1 MFTGNTRSHGAVAR
15 RDLFRPL
22 AEILRQK
29 RREGL
34 QWELAA
40 AQFNG
45 SATPV
50 TVKRTSSE
58 HFSAL
63 SWASG
68 CSGECDVESLDVA
81 KQGALRDSKL
91 SRGRTAVEA
100 VAFERGAESSE
111 TEGARSFDAQEVTDE
126 RHGASELSA
135 RELEAITDQLDAI
148 ECDERYRALRAVR
161 RARARAQEL
170 AHALAQLVLPCV
182 ELDAAACDHPRE
194 GGAR

>member
-1 MFTGNTRSHGAVAR
+1 MSTGNTRSHGAVVR

-50 TVKRTSSE
+50 TVQRTSSE

-111 TEGARSFDAQEVTDE
+111 TEGARSFDAQEIAHE
-126 RHGASELSA
+126 GHGTELSASELD
-135 RELEAITDQLDAI
+135 AITDQLDAI
-148 ECDERYRALRAVR
+148 ECDGRYRALRAVR
-161 RARARAQEL
+161 RAKARAQEL

>member
-1 MFTGNTRSHGAVAR
+1 MVSSNTRSHGALVGP
-15 RDLFRPL
+15 RDSRSVT
-22 AEILRQK
+22 EILRDE
-29 RREGL
+29 RRKGARFER
-34 QWELAA
+34 AA
-40 AQFNG
+40 ATFRASLTN
-45 SATPV
+45 V
-50 TVKRTSSE
+50 TVSRTSTE
-58 HFSAL
+58 PLAAL

-68 CSGECDVESLDVA
+68 GSGQCDVEALAVA
-81 KQGALRDSKL
+81 KQGALGDSKL
-91 SRGRTAVEA
+91 SRGRASVVA
-100 VAFERGAESSE
+100 VALQSGAESSE
-111 TEGARSFDAQEVTDE
+111 TEGARSCDAQEITDE

-135 RELEAITDQLDAI
+135 SELDAITDQLDAI